1 MLRGLR
7 LLAVAFFS
15 TLRGR
20 RAHGPLRPTWSF
32 SFEWIVRYLRHDWDD
47 TARWASARLRADLDA
62 RPYPQRYVR
71 KVTRSDGALGGVA
84 VRRFLPPEAAAS
96 AAVLFFH
103 GGSYV
108 YGSSRT
114 THADLAARIALASKV
129 EVVGAEY
136 RLAPEHPYPAQLEDA
151 LAAFEGLV
159 ESGVTPDRIVVAG
172 DSAGGNLAL
181 AAQIALRDRGGPQA
195 RAAVLISPWADL
207 EMPGASFVD
216 NDPYDYGTR
225 EVLVQQAQLLAG
237 EVPVGDPRL
246 SPVRARLDGLSP
258 VFLCVGEAEI
268 PRDDILALG
277 RALTTAGVDVTLH
290 VAKDMPHNAP
300 VFAAYHPEGLAAL
313 EAIGRFV
320 GDRLG
325 SS

>member
-1 MLRGLR
+1 
-7 LLAVAFFS
+7 
-15 TLRGR
+15 
-20 RAHGPLRPTWSF
+20 
-32 SFEWIVRYLRHDWDD
+32 
-47 TARWASARLRADLDA
+47 
-62 RPYPQRYVR
+62 
-71 KVTRSDGALGGVA
+71 VTRSDGALGGIP
-84 VRRFLPPEAAAS
+84 VRRFLPPEAVS
-96 AAVLFFH
+96 NVAVLFFH

-129 EVVGAEY
+129 EVIGVEY

-151 LAAFEGLV
+151 LAAFDALV
-159 ESGVTPDRIVVAG
+159 DSGVTSDRIVLAG

-195 RAAVLISPWADL
+195 RTVMLISPWADL
-207 EMPGASFVD
+207 EMPGASFME
-216 NDPYDYGTR
+216 NDPYDFGTR
-225 EVLVQQAQLLAG
+225 EVLAQQAQLFAG

-246 SPVRARLDGLSP
+246 SPVRARLDGLSS

-277 RALTTAGVDVTLH
+277 RALTSAGVDVTLH
-290 VAKDMPHNAP
+290 VAKDMPHNPP

-313 EAIGRFV
+313 EAIGRFI
-320 GDRLG
+320 GDRIG